1 MSVQVSYK
9 KQTVLGLMFLLVILS
24 AVEVI
29 GRIVLEEKDSC
40 NQSLPM
46 SGLYGHLT
54 ISDLKKICQDY
65 YHNIIQYPLP
75 IIHYEPNQK
84 TDTVTINSHGFR
96 GEELEQEKTDDKE
109 YRIFVLGG
117 SALYGIFATSDN
129 TTIPGYL
136 QEFYNEFTTER
147 DVRVINA
154 GVNGHE
160 SFAETYILKNKII
173 DLDPDLIIVF
183 DGWNDLGA
191 PLEREYKEPTGI
203 EQLEQYSLVI
213 RKYYKTIVF
222 YEFIERVWEKQIGKI
237 EFFDRFDRWERET
250 NDDVTADQKSELWK
264 SRWKEICELGEKENF
279 KVIITLQPIVGAG
292 NKVLADWELRH
303 VEEAAGYAA
312 SYNFMR
318 DQLNELE
325 TSCAGTEDFTN
336 IFDNETG
343 LIYFDYVHMGDA
355 GNRIVAEKMF
365 KISSPFVTDIQE

>member
-24 AVEVI
+24 AVEII
-29 GRIVLEEKDSC
+29 GRIVLEERDSC

-54 ISDLKKICQDY
+54 IGDLKKICQDY

-136 QEFYNEFTTER
+136 QEFYNELTTER

-343 LIYFDYVHMGDA
+343 LMYFDYAHMGDA

>member
-9 KQTVLGLMFLLVILS
+9 KQAILGLMLLLVILS
-24 AVEVI
+24 AIEIISHV
-29 GRIVLEEKDSC
+29 VLDQRDSC

-46 SGLYGHLT
+46 SDLYQYL
-54 ISDLKKICQDY
+54 SVSELKKICQDY
-65 YHNIIQYPLP
+65 KSIIQYPLP
-75 IIHYEPNQK
+75 LVHYEPDQK
-84 TDTVTINSHGFR
+84 TDTVSINSHGFR
-96 GEELEQEKTDDKE
+96 GEEFEKEKINDRE

-117 SALYGIFATSDN
+117 SVLYGLYATSDN
-129 TTIPGYL
+129 TTISGYL
-136 QEFYNEFTTER
+136 QEFYNEFTTDR

-154 GVNGHE
+154 GANGHE
-160 SFAETYILKNKII
+160 SFAETYLVKNKII
-173 DLDPDLIIVF
+173 DLNPDLIIVL

-191 PLEREYKEPTGI
+191 PLEREYKEPKGI

-213 RKYYKTIVF
+213 RKYYKTIHF
-222 YEFIERVWEKQIGKI
+222 YEFIERVWEKQIGENK
-237 EFFDRFDRWERET
+237 RYV
-250 NDDVTADQKSELWK
+250 NDGTADQKSELWK

-303 VEEAAGYAA
+303 VEEAAGHAA

-318 DQLNELE
+318 DKLNELE
-325 TSCAGTEDFTN
+325 TNCAGTEDFTN

-365 KISSPFVTDIQE
+365 KISSPFVTDMQE

>member
-9 KQTVLGLMFLLVILS
+9 KQAILGLMLLLVILS

-29 GRIVLEEKDSC
+29 GRIVLEERDSC

-46 SGLYGHLT
+46 SGLYEHLT

-96 GEELEQEKTDDKE
+96 GEELGQEKTDDKE

-136 QEFYNEFTTER
+136 QEFYNEFTTDR

-213 RKYYKTIVF
+213 RKYYKTIDF
-222 YEFIERVWEKQIGKI
+222 YEFIERVWEKQIGENK
-237 EFFDRFDRWERET
+237 RYV
-250 NDDVTADQKSELWK
+250 NDGTADQKSELWK

-303 VEEAAGYAA
+303 VEEAAGHAA

-318 DQLNELE
+318 DKLNELE
-325 TSCAGTEDFTN
+325 TNCAGTEDFTN

>member
-1 MSVQVSYK
+1 
-9 KQTVLGLMFLLVILS
+9 
-24 AVEVI
+24 
-29 GRIVLEEKDSC
+29 
-40 NQSLPM
+40 
-46 SGLYGHLT
+46 
-54 ISDLKKICQDY
+54 
-65 YHNIIQYPLP
+65 
-75 IIHYEPNQK
+75 
-84 TDTVTINSHGFR
+84 
-96 GEELEQEKTDDKE
+96 
-109 YRIFVLGG
+109 VLGG

-136 QEFYNEFTTER
+136 QEFYNEFTTDR

-160 SFAETYILKNKII
+160 SFAETYIVKNKII
-173 DLDPDLIIVF
+173 DLNPDLIIVF

-213 RKYYKTIVF
+213 RKYYKTIDF
-222 YEFIERVWEKQIGKI
+222 YEFIERVWEKQIGENKR
-237 EFFDRFDRWERET
+237 DV
-250 NDDVTADQKSELWK
+250 NDGTADQKSELWK

-303 VEEAAGYAA
+303 VEQAAGYAA

-318 DQLNELE
+318 DKLNELE

-343 LIYFDYVHMGDA
+343 LMYFDYAHIGDA
-355 GNRIVAEKMF
+355 GNKIVAEKMF

>member
-9 KQTVLGLMFLLVILS
+9 KQAILGLMFLLVILS

-29 GRIVLEEKDSC
+29 GRIVLEERDSC

-46 SGLYGHLT
+46 SGLYEHLT
-54 ISDLKKICQDY
+54 INDLKKICQDY

-96 GEELEQEKTDDKE
+96 GEELGQGKMDDEE

-136 QEFYNEFTTER
+136 QEFYNEFTTDR

-160 SFAETYILKNKII
+160 SFAETYIMKNKII

-222 YEFIERVWEKQIGKI
+222 YEFIERVWEKQFGKI

-250 NDDVTADQKSELWK
+250 NDDVTANQKSELWK

-303 VEEAAGYAA
+303 VEQAAGYAA

-318 DQLNELE
+318 DKLNELE
-325 TSCAGTEDFTN
+325 TSCTGIEDFTN

-343 LIYFDYVHMGDA
+343 LMYFDYAHMGDA

-365 KISSPFVTDIQE
+365 KISLPFVTDIQE

>member
-9 KQTVLGLMFLLVILS
+9 KQVILGVMLLLVILS
-24 AVEVI
+24 AVEI
-29 GRIVLEEKDSC
+29 ISRIVLDERDSC

-46 SGLYGHLT
+46 SGLYEHLA

-96 GEELEQEKTDDKE
+96 GEELGQGKMDDEE

-136 QEFYNEFTTER
+136 QEFYNEFTTDR

-213 RKYYKTIVF
+213 RKYYKTIDF
-222 YEFIERVWEKQIGKI
+222 YEFIERVWEKQIGENK
-237 EFFDRFDRWERET
+237 RYV
-250 NDDVTADQKSELWK
+250 NDGTADQKSELWK

-303 VEEAAGYAA
+303 VEEAAGHVA

-318 DQLNELE
+318 DKLNELE
-325 TSCAGTEDFTN
+325 TNCAGTEDFTD

>member
-9 KQTVLGLMFLLVILS
+9 KQVILGLMLLLVILS
-24 AVEVI
+24 AIEIISHV
-29 GRIVLEEKDSC
+29 VLDQRDSC

-46 SGLYGHLT
+46 SDLYQYL
-54 ISDLKKICQDY
+54 SVSELKKICQDY
-65 YHNIIQYPLP
+65 KSIIQYPLP
-75 IIHYEPNQK
+75 LVHYEPDQK
-84 TDTVTINSHGFR
+84 TDTVSINSHGFR
-96 GEELEQEKTDDKE
+96 GEEFEKEKINDRE

-117 SALYGIFATSDN
+117 SVLYGLYATSDN
-129 TTIPGYL
+129 TTISGYL
-136 QEFYNEFTTER
+136 QEFYNEFTTDR

-154 GVNGHE
+154 GANGHE
-160 SFAETYILKNKII
+160 SFAETYLVKNKII
-173 DLDPDLIIVF
+173 DLNPDLIIVL

-191 PLEREYKEPTGI
+191 PLEREYKEPKGM
-203 EQLEQYSLVI
+203 EQLEQYSSII
-213 RKYYKTIVF
+213 RKYYKTIQF
-222 YEFIERVWEKQIGKI
+222 YEFIERIWEKQIGENK
-237 EFFDRFDRWERET
+237 REI
-250 NDDVTADQKSELWK
+250 NDGTANQKSELWK

-303 VEEAAGYAA
+303 VEQAAGYAA

-318 DQLNELE
+318 DKLNELE

-343 LIYFDYVHMGDA
+343 LMYFDYAHMGDA

>member
-9 KQTVLGLMFLLVILS
+9 KQAILGLMLLLVILS
-24 AVEVI
+24 AIEI
-29 GRIVLEEKDSC
+29 ISHIILEERDSC

-46 SGLYGHLT
+46 SGLYEHLT

-75 IIHYEPNQK
+75 ITHYEPNQK

-96 GEELEQEKTDDKE
+96 GEELGQGKMDDEE

-136 QEFYNEFTTER
+136 QEFYNEFTTDR

-160 SFAETYILKNKII
+160 SFAETYIVKNKII

-203 EQLEQYSLVI
+203 EHLEQYSLVI
-213 RKYYKTIVF
+213 RKYYKTIDF
-222 YEFIERVWEKQIGKI
+222 YEFIERVWEKQIGENK
-237 EFFDRFDRWERET
+237 RYV
-250 NDDVTADQKSELWK
+250 NDGTADQKSELWK

-303 VEEAAGYAA
+303 VEEAAGHVA

-318 DQLNELE
+318 DKLNELE
-325 TSCAGTEDFTN
+325 TNCAGTEDFTD

>member
-9 KQTVLGLMFLLVILS
+9 KQAVFGLMLLLVILS

-29 GRIVLEEKDSC
+29 GRIVLEERDSC

-46 SGLYGHLT
+46 SGLYEHLT
-54 ISDLKKICQDY
+54 INDLKKICQDY

-96 GEELEQEKTDDKE
+96 GEELEQEKADDKE

-136 QEFYNEFTTER
+136 QEFYNEFTTDR

-160 SFAETYILKNKII
+160 SFAETYVVKNQII
-173 DLDPDLIIVF
+173 DLNPDLIIVF

-191 PLEREYKEPTGI
+191 PLEREYREPTGI

-213 RKYYKTIVF
+213 RKYYKTIIF

-237 EFFDRFDRWERET
+237 EFFDRFNKWDRET
-250 NDDVTADQKSELWK
+250 NDDVTAYQKSELWK

-292 NKVLADWELRH
+292 NKVLADWELRY

-318 DQLNELE
+318 DKLNELE
-325 TSCAGTEDFTN
+325 TSCAVTEDFTN

-343 LIYFDYVHMGDA
+343 LMYFDYAHLGDA

-365 KISSPFVTDIQE
+365 KISLPFVTDIQE

>member
-29 GRIVLEEKDSC
+29 GRIVLEERDSC

-46 SGLYGHLT
+46 SGLYEHLT
-54 ISDLKKICQDY
+54 INDLKKICQDY

-136 QEFYNEFTTER
+136 QEFYNEFTTDR

-213 RKYYKTIVF
+213 RKYYKTIDF
-222 YEFIERVWEKQIGKI
+222 YEFIERVWEKQIGKT

-303 VEEAAGYAA
+303 VEQAAGYAA

-318 DQLNELE
+318 DKLNELE

-343 LIYFDYVHMGDA
+343 LIYFDYAHMGDA

>member
-9 KQTVLGLMFLLVILS
+9 KQAVFGLMLLLVILS

-29 GRIVLEEKDSC
+29 GRIVLEERDSC

-46 SGLYGHLT
+46 SGLYEHLT
-54 ISDLKKICQDY
+54 INDLKKICQDY

-96 GEELEQEKTDDKE
+96 GEELEQEKADDKE

-136 QEFYNEFTTER
+136 QEFYNEFTTDR

-160 SFAETYILKNKII
+160 SFAETYVVKNQII
-173 DLDPDLIIVF
+173 DLNPDLIIVF

-191 PLEREYKEPTGI
+191 PLEREYREPTGI

-213 RKYYKTIVF
+213 RKYYKTIIF
-222 YEFIERVWEKQIGKI
+222 YEFIEKVWEKQIGKI
-237 EFFDRFDRWERET
+237 EFFDRFNKWDRET
-250 NDDVTADQKSELWK
+250 NDDVTAYQKSELWK

-292 NKVLADWELRH
+292 NKVLADWELRY

-318 DQLNELE
+318 DKLNELE
-325 TSCAGTEDFTN
+325 TSCAVTEDFTN

-343 LIYFDYVHMGDA
+343 LMYFDYAHLGDA

-365 KISSPFVTDIQE
+365 KISLPFVTDIQE

>member
-9 KQTVLGLMFLLVILS
+9 KQAILGLMFLLVILS

-29 GRIVLEEKDSC
+29 GRIVLEERDSC

-46 SGLYGHLT
+46 SGLYEHLT

-96 GEELEQEKTDDKE
+96 GEELGQEKMDDEE

-136 QEFYNEFTTER
+136 QEFYNEFTTDR

-160 SFAETYILKNKII
+160 SFAETYIMKNKII

-203 EQLEQYSLVI
+203 EHLEQYSLVI
-213 RKYYKTIVF
+213 RKYYKTIDF
-222 YEFIERVWEKQIGKI
+222 YEFIERVWEKQIGENK
-237 EFFDRFDRWERET
+237 RYV
-250 NDDVTADQKSELWK
+250 NDGTADQKSELWK
-264 SRWKEICELGEKENF
+264 SRWKEICELGEKE
-279 KVIITLQPIVGAG
+279 IITLQPIVGAG

-303 VEEAAGYAA
+303 VEEAAGHVA

-318 DQLNELE
+318 DKLNELE
-325 TSCAGTEDFTN
+325 TNCAGTEDFTD

>member
-1 MSVQVSYK
+1 MDLIQDNRSMSVQVSYR
-9 KQTVLGLMFLLVILS
+9 KQVVFGLMLLLVILS
-24 AVEVI
+24 SIEI
-29 GRIVLEEKDSC
+29 ISRIVLDERDSC

-46 SGLYGHLT
+46 SGLYEHLT
-54 ISDLKKICQDY
+54 TSELKKICQDY

-96 GEELEQEKTDDKE
+96 GEEIEQEKTDDKE
-109 YRIFVLGG
+109 YRIFMLGG
-117 SALYGIFATSDN
+117 SVLYGIFATSDN

-136 QEFYNEFTTER
+136 QEFYNEFTTDR

-160 SFAETYILKNKII
+160 SFAETYIVKNKII
-173 DLDPDLIIVF
+173 DLNPDLIIVF

-191 PLEREYKEPTGI
+191 PLEREYKEPKGM

-213 RKYYKTIVF
+213 RKYYKTIDF
-222 YEFIERVWEKQIGKI
+222 YEFIERVWEKQIGENK
-237 EFFDRFDRWERET
+237 RET
-250 NDDVTADQKSELWK
+250 NDDGTANQKSELWK

-279 KVIITLQPIVGAG
+279 KVIIVLQPIVGAG
-292 NKVLADWELRH
+292 NKVLADWELRY
-303 VEEAAGYAA
+303 VEEAAGHAA

-318 DQLNELE
+318 DKLNELAI
-325 TSCAGTEDFTN
+325 SCAVTEDFTN
-336 IFDNETG
+336 IFDNETR
-343 LIYFDYVHMGDA
+343 LIYFDYAHMGDA

-365 KISSPFVTDIQE
+365 EMSLPFVTDIQQ

>member
-29 GRIVLEEKDSC
+29 SRVVLDERDSC

-46 SGLYGHLT
+46 SDLYEHLT

-65 YHNIIQYPLP
+65 QHNIIQYPLP

-343 LIYFDYVHMGDA
+343 LMYFDYAHMGDA